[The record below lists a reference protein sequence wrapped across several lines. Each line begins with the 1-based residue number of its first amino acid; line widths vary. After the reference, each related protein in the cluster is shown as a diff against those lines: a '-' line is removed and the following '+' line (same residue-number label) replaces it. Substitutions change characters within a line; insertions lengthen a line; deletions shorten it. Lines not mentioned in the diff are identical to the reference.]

1 MKPPWLTPTIETW
14 TQINLQGL
22 RARSGDALEAW
33 KADEW
38 GLLKEEAKRLSQQ
51 WESFWRY
58 LDAREHESDLK
69 KD

>member
-14 TQINLQGL
+14 TLISLKALG
-22 RARSGDALEAW
+22 ARSWDAREAW
-33 KADEW
+33 QHDEW

-58 LDAREHESDLK
+58 LDARENESNLK
-69 KD
+69 AD